1 MLHSAC
7 LSNGIDNMTKTRIF
21 QYGAL
26 ALVCSFSFG
35 NTDSISEK
43 QIERFATAITQV
55 NHYYIKPV
63 SYQQLFDSAIKG
75 MLTAL
80 DPHSDYLSPK
90 DIKELQAN
98 TTGEYAGIGVEV
110 IPDNGLIRVVSPFD
124 DTPAERAGL
133 QPGDIIIKIN
143 AHLIQEMSTDE
154 AINLI
159 KGPVGTSVE
168 LMIIRPGV
176 PDNITLSIPREIIQI
191 KSVKSTIYPDKTA
204 YVKVANFGDN
214 TAEDIKNH
222 IRKMTTKQHINGVI
236 LDLRNNP
243 GGTLNAAID
252 TANLFLDKDN
262 MTENALVV
270 YTRGRL
276 DIDNMDAVATPGDI
290 IKNKPLVIL
299 INNGSASA
307 SEIVAGA
314 VKDHHRGVIMG
325 TPSFGKGSV
334 QTVIPVDYES
344 AIKLTTALYYTPN
357 GISIQAHGIIPDV
370 YAPYKKMPKSQEDN
384 SVLSVIGKFNE
395 ANLSGHLASPTV
407 KKESAALLARKEKQ
421 AELAYQDFQL
431 YQALNM
437 IEAMHIDQ
445 AVNTQ

>member
-1 MLHSAC
+1 
-7 LSNGIDNMTKTRIF
+7 MTKRIF
-21 QYGAL
+21 KFSAL
-26 ALVCSFSFG
+26 TIICSFSFADNSG
-35 NTDSISEK
+35 GISEK

-63 SYQQLFDSAIKG
+63 SYQQLFDNAIKG
-75 MLTAL
+75 MLTSL

-90 DIKELQAN
+90 DIKELQAS
-98 TTGEYAGIGVEV
+98 TSGEYAGIGVEV

-124 DTPAERAGL
+124 DTPAFRAGL

-143 AHLIQEMSTDE
+143 EHLIQEMSTDE

-159 KGPVGTSVE
+159 KGPAGTSVE
-168 LMIIRPGV
+168 LMIIRPGAT
-176 PDNITLSIPREIIQI
+176 DNITLSIPREVIQI
-191 KSVKSTIYPDKTA
+191 QSVKSVFYRNKTA
-204 YVKVANFGDN
+204 YVKVANFGDH
-214 TAEDIKNH
+214 TAEDIKKH
-222 IRKMTTKQHINGVI
+222 IQNITTEHSINGVI

-243 GGTLNAAID
+243 GGTLTAAID
-252 TANLFLDKDN
+252 TADLFLDKAN
-262 MTENALVV
+262 IENNPLIV

-290 IKNKPLVIL
+290 LNNQPLVVL

-314 VKDHHRGVIMG
+314 IKDHHRGVIMG

-334 QTVIPVDYES
+334 QTVIPIDYES
-344 AIKLTTALYYTPN
+344 AIKLTTALYYTPD

-370 YAPYKKMPKSQEDN
+370 YAPYKKMPQGKEDN
-384 SVLSVIGKFNE
+384 SVLSAIGKFNE
-395 ANLSGHLASPTV
+395 ANLSGHLTSP
-407 KKESAALLARKEKQ
+407 AARKETASLLAKKEKQ
-421 AELAYQDFQL
+421 VELAYKDFQL

-437 IEAMHIDQ
+437 IEAMHIDS
-445 AVNTQ
+445 AVPKTKSELPS

>member
-1 MLHSAC
+1 M
-7 LSNGIDNMTKTRIF
+7 MTKRIF
-21 QYGAL
+21 KFSAL
-26 ALVCSFSFG
+26 TIICSFSFADNSG
-35 NTDSISEK
+35 GISEK

-63 SYQQLFDSAIKG
+63 SYQQLFDNAIKG
-75 MLTAL
+75 MLTSL

-90 DIKELQAN
+90 DIKELQAS
-98 TTGEYAGIGVEV
+98 TSGEYAGIGVEV

-124 DTPAERAGL
+124 DTPAFRAGL

-143 AHLIQEMSTDE
+143 EHLIQEMSTDE

-159 KGPVGTSVE
+159 KGPAGTSVE
-168 LMIIRPGV
+168 LMIIRPGAT
-176 PDNITLSIPREIIQI
+176 DNITLSIPREVIQI
-191 KSVKSTIYPDKTA
+191 QSVKSVFYRNKTA
-204 YVKVANFGDN
+204 YVKVANFGDH
-214 TAEDIKNH
+214 TAEDIKKH
-222 IRKMTTKQHINGVI
+222 IQNITTEHSINGVI

-243 GGTLNAAID
+243 GGTLTAAID
-252 TANLFLDKDN
+252 TADLFLDKAN
-262 MTENALVV
+262 IENNPLIV

-290 IKNKPLVIL
+290 LNNQPLVVL

-314 VKDHHRGVIMG
+314 IKDHHRGVIMG

-334 QTVIPVDYES
+334 QTVIPIDYES
-344 AIKLTTALYYTPN
+344 AIKLTTALYYTPD

-370 YAPYKKMPKSQEDN
+370 YAPYKKMPQGKEDN
-384 SVLSVIGKFNE
+384 SVLSAIGKFNE
-395 ANLSGHLASPTV
+395 ANLSGHLTSP
-407 KKESAALLARKEKQ
+407 AARKETASLLAKKEKQ
-421 AELAYQDFQL
+421 VELAYKDFQL

-437 IEAMHIDQ
+437 IEAMHIDS
-445 AVNTQ
+445 AVPKTKSELPS